1 MWTLLA
7 VALSA
12 CAYYV
17 SIGLGEFWP
26 AAWIA
31 PIPVLLVAFR
41 SSWRTAAL
49 AAFAAYF
56 LGSLNLFAFFG
67 KDSAC
72 PVAGGRVGRDCAD
85 LRCSGARGSICGA
98 ASAGLGQRVRLPRR
112 LDFV

>member
-49 AAFAAYF
+49 AAFA
-56 LGSLNLFAFFG
+56 
-67 KDSAC
+67 
-72 PVAGGRVGRDCAD
+72 
-85 LRCSGARGSICGA
+85 
-98 ASAGLGQRVRLPRR
+98 GQG
-112 LDFV
+112 

>member
-31 PIPVLLVAFR
+31 PVPVLLVAFR
-41 SSWRTAAL
+41 SSWRMAAL

-56 LGSLNLFAFFG
+56 VGSLNLFTFLAKITPVPLVVTVLATTALVFAGAVLVARFAVRHLPPWAAAFAF
-67 KDSAC
+67 
-72 PVAGGRVGRDCAD
+72 
-85 LRCSGARGSICGA
+85 
-98 ASAGLGQRVRLPRR
+98 
-112 LDFV
+112 

>member
-1 MWTLLA
+1 MLALLA

-31 PIPVLLVAFR
+31 PIPVLFAAFR

-56 LGSLNLFAFFG
+56 MGSLNLFTFFA
-67 KDSAC
+67 KIT
-72 PVAGGRVGRDCAD
+72 PVPLVVITLATIALVFAGAVLVAPFR
-85 LRCSGARGSICGA
+85 GA
-98 ASAGLGQRVRLPRR
+98 ASAGPWRR
-112 LDFV
+112 PA